1 MTKQLEF
8 EKVKGWGGKR
18 RGAGRKNRSGLVNHA
33 KRERVDFKKPLHITL
48 RLRKGVA
55 SLRTQKSLKNFRN
68 AVGESKKFGLH
79 VIHFSLLSN
88 HIHMIVEA
96 RDSAS
101 LAAGMKSLCGRLG
114 KFIRKISG
122 GKGAVFAGRFHMHL
136 LKSPSEM
143 KRALEY
149 VLLNRAKHKDE
160 IENIDEF
167 SSGHAFREWSRLL
180 GRRMCGLISEQVR
193 LSDRKTAVEL
203 SPPRSWLCTS
213 GWMRAH

>member
-1 MTKQLEF
+1 MAKQLEF

-48 RLRKGVA
+48 RLKKGVA
-55 SLRTQKSLKNFRN
+55 SLRTQKSFKNFRR
-68 AVGESKKFGLH
+68 AVGEAKKFGLH

-96 RDSAS
+96 KDSAS
-101 LAAGMKSLCGRLG
+101 LSAGMKSLCGRLG
-114 KFIRKISG
+114 KSLRAISG
-122 GKGAVFAGRFHMHL
+122 GTGSVFAGRFHMHL

-149 VLLNRAKHKDE
+149 VLLNRAKHKNE
-160 IENIDEF
+160 VENVDDF
-167 SSGHAFREWSRLL
+167 SSGYAFREWRQLL
-180 GRRMCGLISEQVR
+180 GRRLCGLIAEQ
-193 LSDRKTAVEL
+193 LPFAECQFHEL
-203 SPPRSWLCTS
+203 SPPRSWLCAQ
-213 GWMRAH
+213 GWMRAR